1 MSTILIYLIIL
12 AKKVFEDNNNNRN
25 KPLNEIDL
33 TW

>member
-12 AKKVFEDNNNNRN
+12 AKKVFEDNNNRN